1 MKYVSRAF
9 VLALHSEEKKDIC
22 TEAITMATTDPVKES
37 SMQEIKG
44 RDQNI
49 IEK

>member
-9 VLALHSEEKKDIC
+9 DLALHFGGKKDVC
-22 TEAITMATTDPVKES
+22 TEAITMATTDAVKES